1 MRRSLGL
8 KVLSCILLLVFPAAL
23 FGADADPVAM
33 LYVRG
38 DTTLNGNSVPTSSA
52 LFSGDLIRTAA
63 DSVAHINATGSTVLI
78 LNESLVQYV
87 GNAVTLEH
95 GGLRISTS
103 KLMST
108 RAGGVTVS
116 PASGGWTEF
125 EVRDVD
131 GTVHVAAS
139 KGDLTIS
146 DGSGTTTLAQG
157 QQTTRDDAQAQNDN
171 EKKKKKRAG
180 GGGIAPAG
188 SGGVFNSPVAV
199 GIGTGVI
206 VGGAIYVLTRPEN
219 PASPAKP

>member
-1 MRRSLGL
+1 MRRSLGVQ
-8 KVLSCILLLVFPAAL
+8 VLSCIRLAVFPAAL

-52 LFSGDLIRTAA
+52 LFSGDLIRTTA

-116 PASGGWTEF
+116 PAS
-125 EVRDVD
+125 
-131 GTVHVAAS
+131 
-139 KGDLTIS
+139 
-146 DGSGTTTLAQG
+146 
-157 QQTTRDDAQAQNDN
+157 
-171 EKKKKKRAG
+171 
-180 GGGIAPAG
+180 
-188 SGGVFNSPVAV
+188 
-199 GIGTGVI
+199 
-206 VGGAIYVLTRPEN
+206 
-219 PASPAKP
+219 

>member
-8 KVLSCILLLVFPAAL
+8 KVLSCIMLLVFPAAV

-52 LFSGDLIRTAA
+52 LFSGDLIRTTA

-95 GGLRISTS
+95 GGIRISTS

-116 PASGGWTEF
+116 PASGVWTEF

-157 QQTTRDDAQAQNDN
+157 QQTTRDDAQTQNDN

-180 GGGIAPAG
+180 GIAPAG
-188 SGGVFNSPVAV
+188 SGGGFNSPVAV
-199 GIGTGVI
+199 GIGTGII